1 MSGDDL
7 DARMAAL
14 WDEIKTWPEGDDT
27 DDPIA
32 AMLDA
37 AQWQIESVGKDD
49 HAWLDTEADRLYG
62 ALKNGPIDD
71 VMINGLVQFVIRYR
85 EQSRQLKKRG
95 RPPQSKR
102 KSYIRHWAQALQ
114 EQCGMPKGEAY
125 RELGTRLHLS
135 PEAIR
140 SSVEDV
146 KK

>member
-1 MSGDDL
+1 MSDGDL

-14 WDEIKTWPEGDDT
+14 WDEMKTWPEGDDT

-62 ALKNGPIDD
+62 ALMNGPIDD
-71 VMINGLVQFVIRYR
+71 VTINGLVQFVIRYR
-85 EQSRQLKKRG
+85 EQSRQPNKRG
-95 RPPQSKR
+95 RPPQSRR
-102 KSYIRHWAQALQ
+102 KSYIRYWAKALQ
-114 EQCGMPKGEAY
+114 EQCGMTKAEAY
-125 RELGTRLHLS
+125 QKLGTRLNLS

-140 SSVEDV
+140 SNVEDV